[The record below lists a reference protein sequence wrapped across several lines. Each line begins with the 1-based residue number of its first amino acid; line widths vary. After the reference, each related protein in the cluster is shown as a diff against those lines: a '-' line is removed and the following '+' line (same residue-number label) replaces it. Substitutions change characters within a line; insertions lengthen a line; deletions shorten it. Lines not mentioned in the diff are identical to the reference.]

1 MAILSEKEQFEAVF
15 SGGEWLKNIHTA
27 ADAEML
33 TDEMIRG
40 LVKMVK
46 IYEDTRVEVVLNYS
60 EDREK
65 LEAVLKELEAEYG
78 DR

>member
-1 MAILSEKEQFEAVF
+1 
-15 SGGEWLKNIHTA
+15 
-27 ADAEML
+27 ML

-65 LEAVLKELEAEYG
+65 LETVLKELEAEYG

>member
-15 SGGEWLKNIHTA
+15 SGGEWMKNIHTA
-27 ADAEML
+27 PDAEML

-65 LEAVLKELEAEYG
+65 LETVLKELEAEYG

>member
-46 IYEDTRVEVVLNYS
+46 SYEDTRVEVVLNYS

-65 LEAVLKELEAEYG
+65 LETVLKELEAEYG

>member
-1 MAILSEKEQFEAVF
+1 MAILREKEQFEAVF
-15 SGGEWLKNIHTA
+15 SGGEWMKNIHTA

-65 LEAVLKELEAEYG
+65 LETVLKELEAEYG

>member
-1 MAILSEKEQFEAVF
+1 MLFRS
-15 SGGEWLKNIHTA
+15 HTA

-65 LEAVLKELEAEYG
+65 LETVLKELEAEYG

>member
-1 MAILSEKEQFEAVF
+1 M
-15 SGGEWLKNIHTA
+15 LKNIHTA
-27 ADAEML
+27 AGAEML

-46 IYEDTRVEVVLNYS
+46 IYEDTRVEVVLSYS
-60 EDREK
+60 EDLEK

>member
-1 MAILSEKEQFEAVF
+1 M
-15 SGGEWLKNIHTA
+15 KNIHTA

-65 LEAVLKELEAEYG
+65 LETVLKELEAEYG

>member
-1 MAILSEKEQFEAVF
+1 MAEEYPYGSRR
-15 SGGEWLKNIHTA
+15 GN
-27 ADAEML
+27 ADGRDDPRL
-33 TDEMIRG
+33 G
-40 LVKMVK
+40 KMVK

-65 LEAVLKELEAEYG
+65 LETVLKELEAEYG

>member
-1 MAILSEKEQFEAVF
+1 
-15 SGGEWLKNIHTA
+15 
-27 ADAEML
+27 ML
-33 TDEMIRG
+33 TDEIIRG
-40 LVKMVK
+40 CVKMVK

>member
-15 SGGEWLKNIHTA
+15 SGGEWMKNIHTA

-33 TDEMIRG
+33 TDEMIRC

-65 LEAVLKELEAEYG
+65 LETVLKELEAEYG